1 MAVYMI
7 TYDLDSPGQ
16 KYEDVIKAIK
26 DSSLSWCTYWKSSYL
41 IKSNLT
47 SDQICNNIKPYL
59 DGNDRLMVTEAS
71 TTNYQGWLSDKQW
84 KYIKE
89 NIFN

>member
-7 TYDLDSPGQ
+7 TYDLNKSGQ
-16 KYEDVIKAIK
+16 DYENVIKAIK
-26 DSSLSWCTYWKSSYL
+26 DASTGVWCTFWKSSYL
-41 IKSNLT
+41 IKSTLT
-47 SDQICNNIKPYL
+47 ANQISNKITPHL
-59 DGNDRLMVTEAS
+59 DGNDTLLVIEVKS
-71 TTNYQGWLSDKQW
+71 NYQGWLSDEQW